1 MPHDS
6 PAVPP
11 GAGTQ
16 ETKQKGDVHDV
27 PGAHF
32 PHCVV
37 TGKVSTSVFDA
48 PRTRLCAPQG
58 QKVIFFMTFRL
69 SRFNATAAAGLC
81 ALAFTAATAQAQP
94 AGGGATRSLTLVGHT
109 ELLGHTAVYGNL
121 WVHGNYIYVG
131 AWDCSDN
138 GVHIVD
144 ASDKAN
150 PTRIGSLANY
160 PGTSEEDIRV
170 RRIVTPHFNGDLL
183 AVGLQVCARG
193 TPGAVSGLDL
203 WDVSN
208 PTNPQHLSTWNS
220 GMILGGNP
228 AGGVHEL
235 ELFQKGN
242 RAFVIAATPWGEVL
256 GQADVRIIEVT
267 DPFNPVEISNWTAGR
282 DLGLPFGAFFFPAPF
297 NCGGP
302 PCRGAVESVNCHSV
316 SVNQNGTRAFLS
328 YWDAGMIIL
337 DISTPEAPTFIG
349 RADPSA
355 FDGDGDLH
363 TAVVTPN
370 GRMVITSDEDYSP
383 VEGGD
388 ALWGGVRIWDISNPQ
403 QPVQISSIYTTNAVS
418 GRTDGIYSAHNIT
431 LRGNLLFVAWYSD
444 GVRVFDIS
452 NPKNPRE
459 VGSFVPPAHHRP
471 EHAGSP
477 AEGPLVWGV
486 QVQNNHVYL
495 SDMNQ
500 GLYILRMAP

>member
-1 MPHDS
+1 MCRARHLP
-6 PAVPP
+6 
-11 GAGTQ
+11 
-16 ETKQKGDVHDV
+16 EK
-27 PGAHF
+27 
-32 PHCVV
+32 
-37 TGKVSTSVFDA
+37 
-48 PRTRLCAPQG
+48 G
-58 QKVIFFMTFRL
+58 QKVKSMTY
-69 SRFNATAAAGLC
+69 RFSGIHKTAVAGLC
-81 ALAFTAATAQAQP
+81 VLAFTAAAAQAQP
-94 AGGGATRSLTLVGHT
+94 GGGGGASRNLTLVGHT
-109 ELLGHTAVYGNL
+109 HLLGETATYGNL
-121 WVHGNYIYVG
+121 WVHGNYAYVG

-144 ASDKAN
+144 VSDKAN

-170 RRIVTPHFNGDLL
+170 RHIVTPHFNGNLL

-193 TPGAVSGLDL
+193 TPGAISGLDL
-203 WDVSN
+203 WDVSD

-220 GMILGGNP
+220 GITIGVDS

-242 RAFVIAATPWGEVL
+242 RAFVLAATPFAEVF
-256 GQADVRIIEVT
+256 GSAGGRADVRIIEVT

-282 DLGLPFGAFFFPAPF
+282 DLGLPFGASFFPAPF
-297 NCGGP
+297 NCDGP
-302 PCRGAVESVNCHSV
+302 PCRGSYEAVFCHSV

-337 DISTPEAPTFIG
+337 DISTPEAPTFVG

-355 FDGDGDLH
+355 FDADGDLH

-370 GRMVITSDEDYSP
+370 GRMVITSDEDWSP
-383 VEGGD
+383 IDGGD

-403 QPVQISSIYTTNAVS
+403 QPVQISSIYTPNAAS
-418 GRTDGIYSAHNIT
+418 GNTEGIFSAHNIAV
-431 LRGNLLFVAWYSD
+431 RGNLLFVAWYMD

-452 NPKNPRE
+452 RPSNPRE
-459 VGSFVPPAHHRP
+459 VGHFIPPAHHVHP
-471 EHAGSP
+471 EHLGGVPAGS
-477 AEGPLVWGV
+477 LIWGV
-486 QVQNNHVYL
+486 QVQSNHVYI